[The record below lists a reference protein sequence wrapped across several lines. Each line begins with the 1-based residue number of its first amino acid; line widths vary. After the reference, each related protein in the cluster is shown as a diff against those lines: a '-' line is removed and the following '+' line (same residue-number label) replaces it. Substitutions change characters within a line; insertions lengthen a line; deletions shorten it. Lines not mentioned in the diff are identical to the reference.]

1 MKKRGLIISI
11 YILVVI
17 VSLIVGLVSGT
28 YASDIPSYVYGP
40 TASDGELGRVHYY
53 KGWFEINF
61 SCETEV
67 HYEYGAQTLGTRY
80 YGTNILFVVILYVV
94 LLIMPFVVNRFL
106 INSNERKA
114 VK

>member
-1 MKKRGLIISI
+1 MKKRGLIITV

-17 VSLIVGLVSGT
+17 ASLIVGLAKGNYVSAT
-28 YASDIPSYVYGP
+28 PSHVYGP
-40 TASDGELGRVHYY
+40 TASDGELGRMHYY
-53 KGWFEINF
+53 KGWFEMNF

-67 HYEYGAQTLGTRY
+67 HYEYGVQTLGTRY

-106 INSNERKA
+106 INGNERKA